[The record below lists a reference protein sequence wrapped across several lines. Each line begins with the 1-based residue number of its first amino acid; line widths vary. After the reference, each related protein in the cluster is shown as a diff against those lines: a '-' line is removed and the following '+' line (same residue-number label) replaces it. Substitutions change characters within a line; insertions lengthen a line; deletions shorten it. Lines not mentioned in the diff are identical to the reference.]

1 MAITITIGDPKG
13 GCGKSTTTG
22 ILSYLLRE
30 DGYRVL
36 AIDMDSQGNLTELL
50 SEQPSNEFVEK
61 SVLEALQQNDIKRY
75 IVPIDENLRTCFQL
89 ITFSNIATLDL
100 YR

>member
-1 MAITITIGDPKG
+1 MGIQKG

-36 AIDMDSQGNLTELL
+36 AIDMDSQG
-50 SEQPSNEFVEK
+50 S
-61 SVLEALQQNDIKRY
+61 
-75 IVPIDENLRTCFQL
+75 
-89 ITFSNIATLDL
+89 AT
-100 YR
+100 RF